1 MPSGGVERHAP
12 NPGGLPGR
20 APARFGATPT
30 GQVTGVDIDHSDGSA
45 DRSTGLSAAAGAGL
59 GALSEELAS
68 ARGPAAAAE
77 NPSNGAGPAA
87 AETRP
92 GATGPAAAPSV
103 PHRFA
108 GPARLHALAD
118 AIGQWLA
125 RPPVRLALMGV
136 LLLAIAGLFL
146 ANSFWT
152 LPLVIVGVLMVLIAW
167 VGSRL
172 NGHFVV
178 EWGESGTQ
186 VQFRARITPAR
197 HRHGTGVPRPS
208 PNGSRAGPGA
218 GDPAA

>member
-1 MPSGGVERHAP
+1 
-12 NPGGLPGR
+12 
-20 APARFGATPT
+20 
-30 GQVTGVDIDHSDGSA
+30 VDIDHSDRSA
-45 DRSTGLSAAAGAGL
+45 HPTTGLSAAAGAGL
-59 GALSEELAS
+59 GALSEELAL

-77 NPSNGAGPAA
+77 SPSNGAGPAA

-92 GATGPAAAPSV
+92 GATGPAAAPST
-103 PHRFA
+103 PHRFPW
-108 GPARLHALAD
+108 PARLHGLAD

-125 RPPVRLALMGV
+125 GPPVRLALMGV

-186 VQFRARITPAR
+186 VQLRARITPAR
-197 HRHGTGVPRPS
+197 HRHGTAAPPPS
-208 PNGSRAGPGA
+208 PNGSPAGPGA